1 MKNTVFIK
9 ASEIAEELQISQPL
23 AYRMIREWNEQLRAK
38 GYTTIQGRVS
48 RQYFEE
54 QIYVLAYRKEDR
66 DAGIQG

>member
-54 QIYVLAYRKEDR
+54 QIYGLADRKEV
-66 DAGIQG
+66 

>member
-54 QIYVLAYRKEDR
+54 QIYGPADRKED
-66 DAGIQG
+66 

>member
-54 QIYVLAYRKEDR
+54 EIYGLADRKE
-66 DAGIQG
+66 G

>member
-54 QIYVLAYRKEDR
+54 QIYGLADRKE
-66 DAGIQG
+66 G

>member
-54 QIYVLAYRKEDR
+54 QIYGLADRKED
-66 DAGIQG
+66 